1 VIVAWLAL
9 TAIAGVTYSL
19 FAGTIS
25 SAITIPGTKTSQ
37 VQDELAGK
45 FPSANGGNGTLV
57 FQTSDGEAFSDT
69 QKDDVQSFLKR
80 IEDLPGVKGTN
91 DGFTTQQR
99 LDDQRQKIVDGRK
112 QLTDGQQQLTDGQAQ
127 LDAQKAQLESGK
139 QKIADAQSQL
149 DAQKAQAQARTQ
161 AAGAAAAASA
171 AAQAQLQAGQQQLQQ
186 AQAQIDAQQAQLTA
200 GEQQIADAQKTL
212 DDNKQKLQS
221 NERQLEQGSDLL
233 DLSKDIRFV
242 SSNGSAAIGTVQFTK
257 STFEVPQSTKQEI
270 SDRAESA
277 DIPGVHVYVSNDIAQ
292 GVPSILGPGEIIGVV
307 IAALVL
313 FLMLRTVIGAAI
325 PLFSAVLGVAVASL
339 ASLSFSGL
347 VEFISVT
354 PVLGV
359 MLGLA
364 VGIDYSLFILNRH
377 RTQLKQG
384 MGVHESIGLANGT
397 SGNAVVFAGTTVI
410 VALLAL
416 NITGIPFLG
425 LMGTVGAVAVFFAIL
440 IATSFTPALLSLL
453 GMRILRKKERSSIGN
468 TGSTR
473 VPNTPMST
481 WRAVI
486 TLVVGVA
493 VLGTIALPATQMRL
507 GLPSGSSEDV
517 ESSQYKAYKVLEKE
531 FGAGQNGPLLVVAT
545 LPQAISADDVTAT
558 EVTIGK
564 ALAKNADVDAVLPIG
579 ASKDR
584 SIIAFQVKPAGGPD
598 SISTENVV
606 KDLRAQSVSTDDGKV
621 RLGVAGNASANI
633 DVSEKLSN
641 VLPLYLAV
649 VVGLSLIILII
660 VFRSILVPITATAGF
675 ILSVL
680 ASFGGLTAI
689 YQFGWLSSVFGV
701 HDPAP
706 ILSFLPVIEIGILF
720 GLAMDYQLFL
730 VSGMREAYAHG
741 SSAKVAVQRGL
752 HAGRAVVTAAAI
764 IMISVFAGF
773 IFSDSSTIKP
783 IGFGLA
789 FGVLLDA
796 FVVRML
802 LIPAVMHLLGQSA
815 WWIPKWLDR
824 ILPDVDVEGAKLDR
838 SGPGDR
844 YQAQPVAAG
853 TAPAAPAAAAA
864 PAAPVAAAAPAD
876 QPAGSPPHGSHAA
889 PVEPDAPS
897 HVAHETHGTHAAPTE
912 PDAPAHGTPAA
923 PAEPDAPGHGTHAA
937 PVEPDAAPHD
947 PGHPPAHRA

>member
-1 VIVAWLAL
+1 MAGLLYRLGRFSARRHWLVIIAWIVIMG
-9 TAIAGVTYSL
+9 IAGLTYSL

-25 SAITIPGTKTSQ
+25 SSITIPNTKTSQ
-37 VQDELAGK
+37 VQDELADK

-57 FQTSDGEAFSDT
+57 FETTDGKAFTAT
-69 QKDDVQSFLKR
+69 QKADVKDFLDG
-80 IEDLPGVKGTN
+80 IADLDGVKEVR
-91 DGFTTQQR
+91 DGFTTQDQ
-99 LDDQRQKIVDGRK
+99 LDAQRQKIVDGR
-112 QLTDGQQQLTDGQAQ
+112 QQIADGQAQ
-127 LDAQKAQLESGK
+127 IDQQKTQLESGK
-139 QKIADAQSQL
+139 QQIASAQAQL
-149 DAQKAQAQARTQ
+149 DQQKAQAQAQ
-161 AAGAAAAASA
+161 AAGAAAATSA
-171 AAQAQLQAGQQQLQQ
+171 AAQAGQQQLAQ
-186 AQAQIDAQQAQLTA
+186 AQAQIDAQQQQVTSGQQQLEQAQQ
-200 GEQQIADAQKTL
+200 EL
-212 DDNKQKLQS
+212 DDQQ
-221 NERQLEQGSDLL
+221 RQLEQGSDLL

-242 SSNGSAAIGTVQFTK
+242 SSNGAASIGTVQFTK
-257 STFEVPQSTKQEI
+257 STFEVPQETKQEI

-277 DIPGVHVYVSNDIAQ
+277 KIDGVDVYVSNDIAQ
-292 GVPSILGPGEIIGVV
+292 GVPSILGPGEIVGVI

-325 PLFSAVLGVAVASL
+325 PLLSAVLGVGVATL
-339 ASLSFSGL
+339 ASLSFSSL

-377 RTQLKQG
+377 RTQLKAG

-425 LMGTVGAVAVFFAIL
+425 LMGTVGAVAVLFAIL

-453 GMRILRKKERSSIGN
+453 GMRILRKKERQQIGH
-468 TGSTR
+468 TGSVR
-473 VPNTPMST
+473 VPNKPMST

-486 TLVVGVA
+486 TLVAGVA

-507 GLPSGSSEDV
+507 GLPTGASEATD
-517 ESSQYKAYKVLEKE
+517 SSQYKAYKALEDE
-531 FGAGQNGPLLVVAT
+531 FGAGQNGPLLVVAD
-545 LPQAISADDVTAT
+545 LPKAIAKDDVTAT
-558 EVTIGK
+558 EVTIGQ
-564 ALAKNADVDAVLPIG
+564 ALAKNDDVEAVLPIG
-579 ASKDR
+579 ASSDR
-584 SIIAFQVKPAGGPD
+584 DIIAFQVKPAGGPD
-598 SISTENVV
+598 SVSTETLV
-606 KDLRAQSVSTDDGKV
+606 KDLREQTVQTDDGRV
-621 RLGVAGNASANI
+621 TLGVAGNASANI
-633 DVSEKLSN
+633 DVSEKLAN
-641 VLPLYLAV
+641 VLPLYLVV

-660 VFRSILVPITATAGF
+660 VFRSFLVPITATAGF

-689 YQFGWLSSVFGV
+689 YQFGWLGSVFGV

-706 ILSFLPVIEIGILF
+706 ILSFLPIIEIGILF

-741 SSAKVAVQRGL
+741 ASAKVAVQRGL

-773 IFSDSSTIKP
+773 IFSESSTIKP

-789 FGVLLDA
+789 FGVLVDA

-802 LIPAVMHLLGQSA
+802 LIPAVMHLLGTSA

-824 ILPDVDVEGAKLDR
+824 ILPDVDVEGAKLER
-838 SGPGDR
+838 SHPGDDR
-844 YQAQPVAAG
+844 GHRAEPAVAGAGAG
-853 TAPAAPAAAAA
+853 TGA
-864 PAAPVAAAAPAD
+864 
-876 QPAGSPPHGSHAA
+876 HRGSHAA
-889 PVEPDAPS
+889 DLEPDAKS
-897 HVAHETHGTHAAPTE
+897 HDAHTPT
-912 PDAPAHGTPAA
+912 
-923 PAEPDAPGHGTHAA
+923 
-937 PVEPDAAPHD
+937 
-947 PGHPPAHRA
+947 HRA